1 MNILLLGY
9 GKSNKFLKRH
19 FKNDNV
25 VVITDDDYQ
34 KLLNSNIVFDF
45 AFCSPGVRPDSLIYR
60 LGKIC
65 SITFTNELS
74 YAINLLPQKTKIIA
88 VTGSNGKTTTV
99 SEIAYFLRKNNRSTV
114 LCGNVGNPLINL
126 IDAKKQVDFVVIE
139 ISSFQAELINI
150 KRKFDCLIYT
160 SLTENHSDK
169 YLSYDEYKLA
179 KKRLSYFANNVLVT
193 PDVNRQLKIE
203 NANIIKEADKE
214 LIEKYGLHNAINFAL
229 TQKCLNLFSFNMNK
243 EQLYNFVFPK
253 YRQEIIFKSEDLI
266 IINDSKST
274 TGESTNACLK
284 RFSDYFEI
292 AILGGKIKS
301 NFKIV
306 KNKKTIFIAY
316 GKDSGNF
323 SKLCQIDYC
332 FKRLKEAIDKSFEL
346 LKYIKGKKA
355 LLFSPG
361 GSSLEFKNYV
371 ERGRYFELM
380 VNNHE

>member
-9 GKSNKFLKRH
+9 GKTNKFLKRH

-214 LIEKYGLHNAINFAL
+214 LIE
-229 TQKCLNLFSFNMNK
+229 
-243 EQLYNFVFPK
+243 
-253 YRQEIIFKSEDLI
+253 
-266 IINDSKST
+266 
-274 TGESTNACLK
+274 
-284 RFSDYFEI
+284 
-292 AILGGKIKS
+292 
-301 NFKIV
+301 
-306 KNKKTIFIAY
+306 
-316 GKDSGNF
+316 
-323 SKLCQIDYC
+323 
-332 FKRLKEAIDKSFEL
+332 
-346 LKYIKGKKA
+346 
-355 LLFSPG
+355 
-361 GSSLEFKNYV
+361 
-371 ERGRYFELM
+371 
-380 VNNHE
+380 

>member
-9 GKSNKFLKRH
+9 GKTNKFLKRH

-139 ISSFQAELINI
+139 ISSFQAELP
-150 KRKFDCLIYT
+150 
-160 SLTENHSDK
+160 
-169 YLSYDEYKLA
+169 
-179 KKRLSYFANNVLVT
+179 AN
-193 PDVNRQLKIE
+193 QSHH
-203 NANIIKEADKE
+203 
-214 LIEKYGLHNAINFAL
+214 LHFY
-229 TQKCLNLFSFNMNK
+229 M
-243 EQLYNFVFPK
+243 
-253 YRQEIIFKSEDLI
+253 R
-266 IINDSKST
+266 
-274 TGESTNACLK
+274 
-284 RFSDYFEI
+284 
-292 AILGGKIKS
+292 
-301 NFKIV
+301 
-306 KNKKTIFIAY
+306 
-316 GKDSGNF
+316 
-323 SKLCQIDYC
+323 
-332 FKRLKEAIDKSFEL
+332 
-346 LKYIKGKKA
+346 
-355 LLFSPG
+355 
-361 GSSLEFKNYV
+361 
-371 ERGRYFELM
+371 
-380 VNNHE
+380 